1 MVILTTTLLGF
12 WFFMIGHYDYS
23 TLSFVVS
30 GATLA
35 FLKYN
40 ITPAKIFMGDT
51 GSLVLGAVCSII
63 VIQFMEINMTLS
75 THPLKFD
82 SPVIIA
88 FGLMILPIYD
98 TLRVFTIRLMEGTS
112 PFVPDKRHLHHLMLE
127 SGLSHMQSTFALLA
141 FNVLIIVVALQI
153 EHLHIV
159 LGFILLLTLSVIFT
173 QVVRLIIA
181 SRPSVARSS

>member
-1 MVILTTTLLGF
+1 
-12 WFFMIGHYDYS
+12 
-23 TLSFVVS
+23 
-30 GATLA
+30 
-35 FLKYN
+35 
-40 ITPAKIFMGDT
+40 
-51 GSLVLGAVCSII
+51 
-63 VIQFMEINMTLS
+63 
-75 THPLKFD
+75 
-82 SPVIIA
+82 
-88 FGLMILPIYD
+88 MILPIYD